1 MHRCAV
7 FLLNVEGISLSAL
20 NESIPGPLHGLLD
33 IMIDMI
39 SMMMMTTTTMMMMMI
54 MMIIIIIMIVIM
66 MMMMHVWPFALIYIA
81 QVYSHFCDDL
91 YTHTYIL

>member
-1 MHRCAV
+1 MMHRCAV
-7 FLLNVEGISLSAL
+7 FLLNIEGTSLSAL

-33 IMIDMI
+33 MMIEMI
-39 SMMMMTTTTMMMMMI
+39 SMMMTTTTTTMMMM
-54 MMIIIIIMIVIM
+54 IIIIMM
-66 MMMMHVWPFALIYIA
+66 MMLHVWPFALGTPFALIYIA